1 MITNEKELRT
11 ALLGTEAGRLFCGM
25 LMRDTGV
32 FAPSARLDVNATYL
46 CEGERN
52 VGLRVFGLITFE
64 AGGDPVAVMKEFVDW
79 KRANAPE
86 PKEEENGDERAE

>member
-1 MITNEKELRT
+1 MITNEKEMMT

-32 FAPSARLDVNATYL
+32 FAPCARFDTNATYM

-52 VGLRVFGLITFE
+52 VGLRVFGLVSHI
-64 AGGDPVAVMKEFVDW
+64 AQADPFAIMREFAAWVQ
-79 KRANAPE
+79 ANAP
-86 PKEEENGDERAE
+86 KEKEDGDDVRAE